1 MRTQGKIFCL
11 SYQLHPT
18 EFVHQCHIS
27 AHDLLQ
33 GVIEFTQLLQGF
45 LLSFLVLIVIQFF
58 SGSNK

>member
-33 GVIEFTQLLQGF
+33 GVIEFT
-45 LLSFLVLIVIQFF
+45 
-58 SGSNK
+58 